1 VEDSVPPG
9 YTELRYIVSVESTAS
24 ESEIM
29 RLLDTADR
37 YSSWR
42 DDLTR
47 SVPVRREVRLSVPD
61 R

>member
-1 VEDSVPPG
+1 M
-9 YTELRYIVSVESTAS
+9 ELRYIVSIESTAS